1 MPSEI
6 SPNELPCP
14 EGRGINIGAIFFAS
28 ANAEETPQAAGN
40 MALRDSNPT
49 RQAHFP
55 PKVPVPSRTG
65 TAFTSLLSSVV
76 LSQLRTK
83 HSQPNSFTRRICP
96 THSVFSMGRDMYV
109 LPYP

>member
-28 ANAEETPQAAGN
+28 ANAVETPQAAGN
-40 MALRDSNPT
+40 MTLRDSNPT

-55 PKVPVPSRTG
+55 PKVSARYRLVPV
-65 TAFTSLLSSVV
+65 LL
-76 LSQLRTK
+76 LL
-83 HSQPNSFTRRICP
+83 H
-96 THSVFSMGRDMYV
+96 Y
-109 LPYP
+109 